1 MKERIMK
8 MKSNIDQIK
17 NNNLQVSYVPKF
29 MNICQIISVLGKE
42 GRYEVFRCSRTKCSI
57 YALH

>member
-1 MKERIMK
+1 